1 MQALRGMVGRSVL
14 AFTLAMDLG
23 LLTMDLS
30 AHQPLKLVTPG
41 AEFQVL
47 ASGHILASRLQ
58 GGRILSLSEARP
70 GAVASKVSILDLGR
84 ARRSENGRHWEIPCL
99 GGGSVSKTLILEL
112 RESQPEVLF
121 ASLRVTN
128 PTKARR
134 NTGRIEVLWVPLAK
148 DRLWSFQGTSK
159 GWGLDEVGLLR
170 PSHHKN
176 LLGVMV
182 DGGLGGGIPVVDFWN
197 ASTGEALGCLSADP
211 CALPVQVAPDGRAMA
226 SVAFPPRMLAPGETW
241 ASPWCFLAVHR
252 GDFFEPVSLWSRLM
266 APSAWKPLAAN
277 AEAYEATWCSWGY
290 GFDITPAQMLGVLP
304 KLKELGLTWAT
315 LDDRWFDAYGDWR
328 ARPDTFPGDTLKAM
342 VAAYHRAGV
351 KVQLWWLPIAAE
363 IANGKGESHKYRQS
377 QVVRDHPD
385 WLVLDSKGRPATMV
399 RDLAVLDPSLPE
411 VQAYFRDM
419 AVAFIRDFGFDG
431 FKMDN
436 VFTVP
441 PCFNPKHHHASPLE
455 STRAVGEVYRQ
466 IQAAVSA
473 LKPGAVIQICP
484 CGTMPAAAWL
494 PWMNQGVTADPVGAV
509 QVRRR
514 IKLYKALLGPTAA
527 VYGDHVELSAMK
539 SLGKDDWLETS
550 EDFASTVGTGGV
562 PGTKFV
568 WPPTGQVPKSGPVD
582 LNPAKNAVWR
592 RWLDLYREK
601 RLSSG
606 TYLNLY
612 TLGVDLPEGYAIARD
627 GRLYY
632 GFFAEEEWKGEVE
645 LRGLEPGRHR
655 VRDFVEGRD
664 LGEVVAV
671 PGRPPRLSV
680 AFKDHLLL
688 EVAP

>member
-1 MQALRGMVGRSVL
+1 MKALRWVEERRI
-14 AFTLAMDLG
+14 LAMG
-23 LLTMDLS
+23 FSLLATAL
-30 AHQPLKLVTPG
+30 AAGQPLKLVTPR

-47 ASGHILASRLQ
+47 PSGNIRATRLQ
-58 GGRILSLSEARP
+58 DGQRFSLDGAEGGA
-70 GAVASKVSILDLGR
+70 GDSKAYILDLGK
-84 ARRSENGRHWEIPCL
+84 AHRSKVGRHWEIPYL
-99 GGGSVSKTLILEL
+99 GNSPVSKTLILEV
-112 RESQPEVLF
+112 RESRPEVLF

-128 PTKARR
+128 LTATRR
-134 NTGRIEVLWVPLAK
+134 STGKVDVLRAQFAK
-148 DRLWSFQGTSK
+148 DHLWSFQGASK
-159 GWGLDEVGLLR
+159 GWGLDDVMLLC
-170 PSHHKN
+170 PGSHEN
-176 LLGVMV
+176 LLGTMV
-182 DGGLGGGIPVVDFWN
+182 EGGLGGGIPVIDFWN

-211 CALPVQVAPDGRAMA
+211 CALPVGVAPNGRAAA
-226 SVAFPPRMLAPGETW
+226 SVAFPARTLAPSETW
-241 ASPWCFLAVHR
+241 TSPWCFLVVHQ

-266 APSAWKPLAAN
+266 TPSAWRPVAAN
-277 AEAYEATWCSWGY
+277 VEAYEASWCSWGF

-304 KLKELGLTWAT
+304 KLKELDLRWAT

-328 ARPDTFPGDTLKAM
+328 ARPDTFPGDALKTL
-342 VAAYHRAGV
+342 VDAYHRAGIQ
-351 KVQLWWLPIAAE
+351 VQLWWLPIAAE
-363 IANGKGESHKYRQS
+363 IANGKGESHTYRQS

-385 WLVLDSKGRPATMV
+385 WLVLDAEGRPAIMV

-419 AVAFIRDFGFDG
+419 AVAFIRDYGFDG

-436 VFTVP
+436 VYAVP
-441 PCFNPKHHHASPLE
+441 PCFNPRHHHASPLE

-466 IQAAVSA
+466 IQAAVQA

-484 CGTMPAAAWL
+484 CGTTPAAAWL
-494 PWMNQGVTADPVGAV
+494 PWMNQAVTADPVGAV

-527 VYGDHVELSAMK
+527 VYGDHVELSAMQ
-539 SLGKDDWLETS
+539 SLGHDEWLETG

-582 LNPAKNAVWR
+582 LNPAKNAIWH
-592 RWLDLYREK
+592 RWLDLYREQ

-606 TYLNLY
+606 TFLNLY
-612 TLGVDLPEGYAIARD
+612 TLGVDLPEGYAISRD
-627 GRLYY
+627 GRMHY
-632 GFFAEEEWKGEVE
+632 GFFATGDWKGEVE
-645 LRGLEPGRHR
+645 LRGLEPGSHR

-671 PGRPPRLSV
+671 PGKPPRLSV

-688 EVAP
+688 EVVP

>member
-1 MQALRGMVGRSVL
+1 MQALRWMEGRRIL
-14 AFTLAMDLG
+14 AVAFSLLATAL
-23 LLTMDLS
+23 
-30 AHQPLKLVTPG
+30 AAREPLKLVTPS

-47 ASGHILASRLQ
+47 PSGVILAARLQ
-58 GGRILSLSEARP
+58 NGRRLSLDETKMGVGDAKAP
-70 GAVASKVSILDLGR
+70 VLDLGR
-84 ARRSENGRHWEIPCL
+84 AQRSAGGRHWEIPCL
-99 GGGSVSKTLILEL
+99 GDSPVSKTLVLEV
-112 RESQPEVLF
+112 REGHPGVLF
-121 ASLRVTN
+121 AALRLTN
-128 PTKARR
+128 STAARQS
-134 NTGRIEVLWVPLAK
+134 TGELDVLRARFAK
-148 DRLWSFQGTSK
+148 GRLWSFQGTSK
-159 GWGLDEVGLLR
+159 GWGQDEVLRLR
-170 PSHHKN
+170 PGRSEN
-176 LLGVMV
+176 RLGDMLT
-182 DGGLGGGIPVVDFWN
+182 GGVGGGIPVIDFWN
-197 ASTGEALGCLSADP
+197 AATGEALGCLSADP
-211 CALPVQVAPDGRAMA
+211 CALPVQVAPDGRATA
-226 SVAFPPRMLAPGETW
+226 AVAFPARNLAPGETW
-241 ASPWCFLAVHR
+241 TSPWCFLTVHP

-266 APSAWKPLAAN
+266 APSAWKPGAVD

-315 LDDRWFDAYGDWR
+315 LDDRWFDAYGDWK
-328 ARPDTFPGDTLKAM
+328 ARPDTFPGDSLKAM
-342 VAAYHRAGV
+342 VDQYHRAGI

-377 QVVRDHPD
+377 QVVRDHPG
-385 WLVLDSKGRPATMV
+385 WLVLDEQGQPATMI

-419 AVAFIRDFGFDG
+419 AVAFIRDDGFDG

-436 VFTVP
+436 VFAVP

-455 STRAVGEVYRQ
+455 STQAAAEVYRQ
-466 IQAAVSA
+466 IQAAVHA

-484 CGTMPAAAWL
+484 CGTTPAAAWL
-494 PWMNQGVTADPVGAV
+494 PWMDQAVTADPVGAV

-514 IKLYKALLGPTAA
+514 IKLYKALLGPAAA
-527 VYGDHVELSAMK
+527 VYGDHVELSVMK
-539 SLGKDDWLETS
+539 PLGKDDWLETG
-550 EDFASTVGTGGV
+550 EDFASTLGTGGV

-582 LNPAKNAVWR
+582 LSPAKNAVWR

-606 TYLNLY
+606 TFLNLY
-612 TLGVDLPEGYAIARD
+612 TLGVDRPEGYAISRE
-627 GRLYY
+627 GRMHY
-632 GFFAEEEWKGEVE
+632 GFFAAGDWKGEVE

-655 VRDFVEGRD
+655 VRDFVEGRE
-664 LGEVVAV
+664 LGQVVAA
-671 PGRPPRLSV
+671 PGKPPRLAV